1 MKNNLFFK
9 LIFILIFY
17 VNISNSY
24 SSEELKFEA
33 TSIEIIDKDKII
45 IAKEG
50 VKILSGDEIVIDA
63 DQMRYDKEKKFLQAS
78 GNIIIT
84 NQIENIKIISD
95 NIIYDKN
102 IEKIVSS
109 GNVEIKF
116 EDNYSLTTKEII
128 YLKNSEEIL
137 IKHISKIKD
146 NLGNEIE
153 FDELNY
159 NAIDKLIKGKS
170 VKLLDLE
177 KNFYNFD
184 NAIIDFS
191 KNQIIADNVNIDFN
205 KNIFGNPLNDPR
217 LKGNYFFSDGKSS
230 IIKKG
235 VFTSCKKNDNCP
247 PWQIK
252 AKEIKHDKE
261 KKTINYKN
269 AWLEIFDQPIIYF
282 PKFFHPDP
290 TVKRQSGFLMPQVI
304 DSSSLGLSFKLPYY
318 KVISDNKDLTFSP
331 RIFSE
336 NEGLFQNEYR
346 QVNEDSKHI
355 ADFSLKQ
362 KDSKSKTHFFT
373 NSLTNLN
380 MDVFDISEIE
390 MNLEATSDDNYLK
403 THNIKSAINNN
414 QSLLNSFLIFRG
426 SSRDMNLETKI
437 EAYEDLTEDTSSD
450 KYEYIF
456 PSYEFSK
463 RIKSNYNGD
472 YEIISKGNYKN
483 YNTNIFEKV
492 LINDLKFSSNPKITQ
507 SGFVNKFNLL
517 LKNVTSEGDNSST
530 YKNKFSSENYGSIFY
545 DMSFPLKKE
554 GNFFDNFFTAK
565 GSLMYSP
572 NSNKDLKTLDRKID
586 INNIFTQ
593 NRLSLDDTVEGGQS
607 LTLGGEY
614 NLKGKRD
621 GNDILKAGLAT
632 VLRDNEELN
641 LPTKSTLNN
650 KGSDFIGSLV
660 FEPNKNL
667 KLDYNF
673 SMDSD
678 FKSSNFNLL
687 KTDVSVNKFVT
698 SFEFLQEDD
707 EVGSESYLSNETSYN
722 FNNQYSLKYRTR
734 RNKKTD
740 FTEFYNL
747 IYEYKNDCL
756 TASIQY
762 NKDYYSDNELKPT
775 EEIFFSISIVP
786 LATLNTP
793 SVR

>member
-1 MKNNLFFK
+1 MRSKLFFK
-9 LIFILIFY
+9 LIFFLIICIN
-17 VNISNSY
+17 VSNSY
-24 SSEELKFEA
+24 SEELKFEA
-33 TSIEIIDKDKII
+33 TSIEIIDKDKIV
-45 IAKEG
+45 IANEG

-63 DQMRYDKEKKFLQAS
+63 DQMRYDKEEKFLEAS
-78 GNIIIT
+78 GNIVIT
-84 NQIENIKIISD
+84 NKVENIEIFSD
-95 NIIYDKN
+95 NITYDEKK
-102 IEKIVSS
+102 EKIISS
-109 GNVEIKF
+109 GNVKIKF
-116 EDNYSLTTKEII
+116 EDNYTLNTKEIV

-137 IKHISKIKD
+137 INNITKIKD
-146 NLGNEIE
+146 GLGNEIE
-153 FDELNY
+153 FEQLNY
-159 NAIDKLIKGKS
+159 NANDKLIKGKK

-177 KNFYNFD
+177 KNSYNFD
-184 NAIIDFS
+184 SAIIDFS
-191 KNQIIADNVNIDFN
+191 KNQIIADNVNINFD
-205 KNIFGNPLNDPR
+205 KGIFGNLLNDPR
-217 LKGNYFFSDGKSS
+217 LKGNYFFSDGKNS

-235 VFTSCKKNDNCP
+235 VFTTCKKSGDCP

-252 AKEIKHDKE
+252 AKEINHNKE
-261 KKTINYKN
+261 KKVINYKH
-269 AWLEIFDQPIIYF
+269 AWLEIYDKPIVYF

-304 DSSSLGLSFKLPYY
+304 DSSSLGISFKLPYY
-318 KVISDNKDLTFSP
+318 KVLGDNKDLTFSP

-336 NEGLFQNEYR
+336 NEALFQNEYR
-346 QVNEDSKHI
+346 QVNKNSKHI
-355 ADFSLKQ
+355 ADFSLK
-362 KDSKSKTHFFT
+362 KKNSTSKTHFFS
-373 NSLTNLN
+373 NSIAKL
-380 MDVFDISEIE
+380 DVNIFDISEIE
-390 MNLEATSDDNYLK
+390 MNLESTSDDNYLK
-403 THNIKSAINNN
+403 THNIKSEINNN

-426 SSRDMNLETKI
+426 NSRDMDFETKI
-437 EAYEDLTEDTSSD
+437 ESYEDLTEDKASD

-456 PSYEFSK
+456 PSYKFSK
-463 RIKSNYNGD
+463 RFSSSYNGD

-492 LINDLKFSSNPKITQ
+492 LINDLKFSSNPKITPT
-507 SGFVNKFNLL
+507 GFVNKLSIL
-517 LKNVTSEGDNSST
+517 LKNVTSEGDNSSN
-530 YKNKFSSENYGSIFY
+530 YKNKFSSENYGSVFY
-545 DMSFPLKKE
+545 DISFPLKKE
-554 GNFFDNFFTAK
+554 GKFFDNFLTAK

-572 NSNKDLKTLDRKID
+572 NSNKDLKNLDRKIN

-614 NLKGKRD
+614 SLKGKEG
-621 GNDILKAGLAT
+621 GNDFLKAGLAS
-632 VLRDNEELN
+632 VLRDNEEIN

-650 KGSDFIGSLV
+650 KGSDFIGSLI

-678 FKSSNFNLL
+678 FQSTNYNSLNASI
-687 KTDVSVNKFVT
+687 SVNKFVT

-707 EVGSESYLSNETSYN
+707 EVGNESYLSNETVYN
-722 FNNQYSLKYRTR
+722 FNNAYSLKYRTR

-775 EEIFFSISIVP
+775 EEIFFSLSIVP

-793 SVR
+793 SAR

>member
-1 MKNNLFFK
+1 
-9 LIFILIFY
+9 
-17 VNISNSY
+17 
-24 SSEELKFEA
+24 
-33 TSIEIIDKDKII
+33 
-45 IAKEG
+45 
-50 VKILSGDEIVIDA
+50 
-63 DQMRYDKEKKFLQAS
+63 
-78 GNIIIT
+78 
-84 NQIENIKIISD
+84 
-95 NIIYDKN
+95 
-102 IEKIVSS
+102 
-109 GNVEIKF
+109 
-116 EDNYSLTTKEII
+116 
-128 YLKNSEEIL
+128 
-137 IKHISKIKD
+137 
-146 NLGNEIE
+146 
-153 FDELNY
+153 
-159 NAIDKLIKGKS
+159 
-170 VKLLDLE
+170 
-177 KNFYNFD
+177 
-184 NAIIDFS
+184 
-191 KNQIIADNVNIDFN
+191 
-205 KNIFGNPLNDPR
+205 
-217 LKGNYFFSDGKSS
+217 
-230 IIKKG
+230 
-235 VFTSCKKNDNCP
+235 
-247 PWQIK
+247 
-252 AKEIKHDKE
+252 
-261 KKTINYKN
+261 
-269 AWLEIFDQPIIYF
+269 
-282 PKFFHPDP
+282 
-290 TVKRQSGFLMPQVI
+290 
-304 DSSSLGLSFKLPYY
+304 LGLSFKLPYY
-318 KVISDNKDLTFSP
+318 KVISENKDFTFSP

-346 QVNEDSKHI
+346 QVNKNSKNI
-355 ADFSLKQ
+355 TDFSLKK
-362 KDSKSKTHFFT
+362 KDSTSKTHFFS
-373 NSLTNLN
+373 NSIARLN
-380 MDVFDISEIE
+380 TEIFDISEIE

-426 SSRDMNLETKI
+426 SNRDMNLETKI
-437 EAYEDLTEDTSSD
+437 EAYEDLTKDKSSD
-450 KYEYIF
+450 KYEFIF

-492 LINDLKFSSNPKITQ
+492 LINDLKYSSNPQITPL
-507 SGFVNKFNLL
+507 GFVNKFSLL
-517 LKNVTSEGDNSST
+517 FKNVTSEGDNSSN

-554 GNFFDNFFTAK
+554 GKFFDNFLTAK

-614 NLKGKRD
+614 VLKGKEY
-621 GNDILKAGLAT
+621 GNEILKAGLAS
-632 VLRDNEELN
+632 VLRDNEEIN

-660 FEPNKNL
+660 FEPNKYL
-667 KLDYNF
+667 KFDYNF

-678 FKSSNFNLL
+678 FESSNYNLL
-687 KTDVSVNKFVT
+687 KTNLTVNKFVT

-722 FNNQYSLKYRTR
+722 FNDAYSLKYRTR

-762 NKDYYSDNELKPT
+762 NKDYYSDNELKPN

>member
-1 MKNNLFFK
+1 MKSNLISK
-9 LIFILIFY
+9 LIFFLIFY
-17 VNISNSY
+17 INISYSY
-24 SSEELKFEA
+24 SEELKFEA
-33 TSIEIIDKDKII
+33 ASIEIVDKDKII
-45 IAKEG
+45 IAKDG

-63 DQMRYDKEKKFLQAS
+63 DQMRYDKENKFLEAS
-78 GNIIIT
+78 GNIIVY
-84 NQIENIKIISD
+84 NQLENIKINSD
-95 NIIYDKN
+95 NITYDKN
-102 IEKIVSS
+102 QEKIISS
-109 GNVEIKF
+109 GNVKIEF
-116 EDNYSLTTKEII
+116 EDNYSLNTKEII
-128 YLKNSEEIL
+128 YYKNSKEIF
-137 IKHISKIKD
+137 INYVTKMSD
-146 NLGNEIE
+146 NQGNEIE
-153 FDELNY
+153 FEKLIY
-159 NAIDKLIKGKS
+159 NANNKLIKGKK
-170 VKLLDLE
+170 VKLLDFQ
-177 KNFYNFD
+177 KNFYNFN

-191 KNQIIADNVNIDFN
+191 RNKIIADNVNIDFN
-205 KNIFGNPLNDPR
+205 KNIFGNSLNDPR
-217 LKGNYFFSDGKSS
+217 LKGNYFFSDGKNS

-235 VFTSCKKNDNCP
+235 IFTTCKKNDDCP

-252 AKEIKHDKE
+252 AKEINHDKE
-261 KKTINYKN
+261 KKVINYKH
-269 AWLEIFDQPIIYF
+269 AWLEIYDKPIIYF

-304 DSSSLGLSFKLPYY
+304 DSSSLGVSFKLPYY

-336 NEGLFQNEYR
+336 NEALFQNEYR
-346 QVNEDSKHI
+346 QINKNSKHI
-355 ADFSLKQ
+355 VDFSLKE
-362 KDSKSKTHFFT
+362 KDSTSKTHFFSSSIT
-373 NSLTNLN
+373 KLD
-380 MDVFDISEIE
+380 MEIFDLSEIE
-390 MNLEATSDDNYLK
+390 INLEATSDDKYLK
-403 THNIKSAINNN
+403 THNIKSGINNN

-437 EAYEDLTEDTSSD
+437 EAYEDLTKDKSSD

-456 PSYEFSK
+456 PSYKFSK
-463 RIKSNYNGD
+463 RITSNYNGD
-472 YEIISKGNYKN
+472 YEIISRGNYKN

-492 LINDLKFSSNPKITQ
+492 LINDLKFSSNPKITPL
-507 SGFVNKFNLL
+507 GFINKFNLL
-517 LKNVTSEGDNSST
+517 LKNVTSEGDNSSN
-530 YKNKFSSENYGSIFY
+530 YKNKFNSENYGSAFY
-545 DMSFPLKKE
+545 DISYPLKKGGE
-554 GNFFDNFFTAK
+554 FFDSFFTAK

-572 NSNKDLKTLDRKID
+572 NSNKNLRNLDRKID

-614 NLKGKRD
+614 TLQEKESR
-621 GNDILKAGLAT
+621 NDILKAGLAG
-632 VLRDNEELN
+632 VLRDNEEIN

-667 KLDYNF
+667 KFDYNF

-678 FKSSNFNLL
+678 FESSNYNLL
-687 KTDVSVNKFVT
+687 KTDISVNKFVT

-707 EVGSESYLSNETSYN
+707 EVGSESYLSNETAYN
-722 FNNQYSLKYRTR
+722 FNDTYSLKFRTR

-775 EEIFFSISIVP
+775 EEIFFSLSIVP

-793 SVR
+793 SMR

>member
-1 MKNNLFFK
+1 MKSN
-9 LIFILIFY
+9 LIFKIIFFLIFF
-17 VNISNSY
+17 ISFSNSY
-24 SSEELKFEA
+24 SEELKFEA

-50 VKILSGDEIVIDA
+50 VKILSSDEIVIDA
-63 DQMRYDKEKKFLQAS
+63 DKMRYDKEEKFLEAS
-78 GNIIIT
+78 GNIYIT
-84 NQIENIKIISD
+84 NEIENIEITSD
-95 NIIYDKN
+95 NITYDKN
-102 IEKIVSS
+102 EEKIVSS

-116 EDNYSLTTKEII
+116 EDDYSLNTKEII
-128 YLKNSEEIL
+128 YLKNSGEIL
-137 IKHISKIKD
+137 INHISKIKD
-146 NLGNEIE
+146 RLGNEIE
-153 FDELNY
+153 FEQLNF
-159 NAIDKLIKGKS
+159 NAIDKLIKGKN

-177 KNFYNFD
+177 KNYYAFD
-184 NAIIDFS
+184 SAVINFS
-191 KNQIIADNVNIDFN
+191 KNQIIADNVRIDFN
-205 KNIFGNPLNDPR
+205 KNIFKNPLNDPR
-217 LKGNYFFSDGKSS
+217 LKGNYFFSNGKNS

-252 AKEIKHDKE
+252 AKEINHDKQ
-261 KKTINYKN
+261 KKIINYKH
-269 AWLEIFDQPIIYF
+269 AWLEIYDQPIIYF
-282 PKFFHPDP
+282 PRFFHPDP

-318 KVISDNKDLTFSP
+318 KVISENKDLTFSP

-346 QVNEDSKHI
+346 QVNKNSKHI
-355 ADFSLKQ
+355 TDFSFKE
-362 KDSKSKTHFFT
+362 KDSTSKTHFFS
-373 NSLTNLN
+373 NSIAKLN
-380 MDVFDISEIE
+380 MDIFDISEIE
-390 MNLEATSDDNYLK
+390 INLEATSDDNYLK

-426 SSRDMNLETKI
+426 SSRNMDLETKI
-437 EAYEDLTEDTSSD
+437 EAYEDLTKDKSSD

-463 RIKSNYNGD
+463 RFQSSYNGD

-492 LINDLKFSSNPKITQ
+492 LINDLKFSSNPKITP
-507 SGFVNKFNLL
+507 SGFVNKFNIL
-517 LKNVTSEGDNSST
+517 LKNVTSESDNSSN
-530 YKNKFSSENYGSIFY
+530 YKNKFSSENYGSFFY

-554 GNFFDNFFTAK
+554 SKFFDNFFTAK

-572 NSNKDLKTLDRKID
+572 NSNKNLKSLDRKID

-614 NLKGKRD
+614 ILKKKEG
-621 GNDILKAGLAT
+621 GNDILKMGLAS
-632 VLRDNEELN
+632 VLRNSEEIN

-650 KGSDFIGSLV
+650 KGSDIIGSLV

-667 KLDYNF
+667 KFDYNF
-673 SMDSD
+673 SMDND
-678 FKSSNFNLL
+678 FESSNYNLL
-687 KTDVSVNKFVT
+687 KTNVSVNKFVT

-707 EVGSESYLSNETSYN
+707 EVGNESYLSNETAYN
-722 FNNQYSLKYRTR
+722 FNDAYSLKYRTR

-786 LATLNTP
+786 LSTLNTP

>member
-1 MKNNLFFK
+1 MKNNFFFK
-9 LIFILIFY
+9 LIFFLIFY
-17 VNISNSY
+17 INISISY
-24 SSEELKFEA
+24 SEELKFEA
-33 TSIEIIDKDKII
+33 SSIEIIDKDKII
-45 IAKEG
+45 IAKDG
-50 VKILSGDEIVIDA
+50 VKILSGDEIVINA
-63 DQMRYDKEKKFLQAS
+63 DQMRYDKEKKFLQAN

-95 NIIYDKN
+95 NITYDKN

-116 EDNYSLTTKEII
+116 EENYSLSTKEII
-128 YLKNSEEIL
+128 YLRNSEEI
-137 IKHISKIKD
+137 IINHFSKIKD
-146 NLGNEIE
+146 DLGNEIE
-153 FDELNY
+153 FKELNY
-159 NAIDKLIKGKS
+159 HAIDKLIKGKS

-217 LKGNYFFSDGKSS
+217 LKGNYFFSDGKNS

-235 VFTSCKKNDNCP
+235 VFTSCRKNDNCP

-252 AKEIKHDKE
+252 AKEIKHDKK

-269 AWLEIFDQPIIYF
+269 AWLEIYDQPIIYF

-346 QVNEDSKHI
+346 QVNENSKHI
-355 ADFSLKQ
+355 ADLSLKQ
-362 KDSKSKTHFFT
+362 KDSKSKTHFFS
-373 NSLTNLN
+373 NSLTKLN
-380 MDVFDISEIE
+380 MNIFDISEIE

-437 EAYEDLTEDTSSD
+437 EAYEDLTKDTSSD

-492 LINDLKFSSNPKITQ
+492 LINDLKFSSNPKITP

-517 LKNVTSEGDNSST
+517 LKNVTSEGDNSSN

-545 DMSFPLKKE
+545 DMSLPLKRE
-554 GNFFDNFFTAK
+554 GEFFDNFFTAK

-586 INNIFTQ
+586 MNNIFTQ

-614 NLKGKRD
+614 NLKGKKD

-632 VLRDNEELN
+632 VLRDNEEIN

-650 KGSDFIGSLV
+650 KGSDFIGSLI

-667 KLDYNF
+667 KFDYNF

-678 FKSSNFNLL
+678 FKSSNYNLF

-707 EVGSESYLSNETSYN
+707 EVGNESYLSNETSYN

>member
-1 MKNNLFFK
+1 MISNLISK
-9 LIFILIFY
+9 LIFFLIFCI
-17 VNISNSY
+17 NITHSI
-24 SSEELKFEA
+24 SEELEFEA

-45 IAKEG
+45 IANDG
-50 VKILSGDEIVIDA
+50 VKILSGDEIVINA
-63 DQMRYDKEKKFLQAS
+63 DQMRYNKEEKFLEAS
-78 GNIIIT
+78 GNILIT
-84 NQIENIKIISD
+84 NQIENIEIISD
-95 NIIYDKN
+95 KITYDKN
-102 IEKIVSS
+102 EEKIVSS
-109 GNVEIKF
+109 GNVEIKI
-116 EDNYSLTTKEII
+116 ENNYRLKTKKII

-137 IKHISKIKD
+137 INDSSKIKD

-153 FDELNY
+153 FAQLNY
-159 NAIDKLIKGKS
+159 NAIDKLIKGKK
-170 VKLLDLE
+170 VKLLDIE

-184 NAIIDFS
+184 NAIVDLS
-191 KNQIIADNVNIDFN
+191 KNQIIADNVNINFN
-205 KNIFGNPLNDPR
+205 KNIFGNQLNDPR
-217 LKGNYFFSDGKSS
+217 LKGNYFFSDGKKS

-235 VFTSCKKNDNCP
+235 VFTSCKKNDDCP

-261 KKTINYKN
+261 KKIINYKD
-269 AWLEIFDQPIIYF
+269 AWLEIYDQPILYF

-290 TVKRQSGFLMPQVI
+290 TVKRQSGFLTPQII

-318 KVISDNKDLTFSP
+318 KVISENKDLTFSP

-346 QVNEDSKHI
+346 QVDKDSKYL
-355 ADFSLKQ
+355 ADFSLKT
-362 KDSKSKTHFFT
+362 KDSTSKTHFFS
-373 NSLTNLN
+373 NSIKKLN
-380 MDVFDISEIE
+380 IEIFDISEIE
-390 MNLEATSDDNYLK
+390 VNLETTSDDNYLK

-426 SSRDMNLETKI
+426 SSRDMNLMTKI
-437 EAYEDLTEDTSSD
+437 EAYEDLTNDKSSD

-463 RIKSNYNGD
+463 RIESNYNGD
-472 YEIISKGNYKN
+472 YEIVSKGNYKN
-483 YNTNIFEKV
+483 YDTNIFEKV
-492 LINDLKFSSNPKITQ
+492 LINDLKFSLNPEISP
-507 SGFVNKFNLL
+507 SGFVNKFSFL
-517 LKNVTSEGDNSST
+517 LKNVTSEGDNSSN

-545 DMSFPLKKE
+545 DISYPLKNE
-554 GNFFDNFFTAK
+554 GKFFDNFFTAK

-593 NRLSLDDTVEGGQS
+593 NRLSLDDAVEGGQS

-614 NLKGKRD
+614 SLKRKEN
-621 GNDILKAGLAT
+621 GNDIIKAGIAT
-632 VLRDNEELN
+632 VLRDDEEIN

-650 KGSDFIGSLV
+650 KGSDFIGSLII
-660 FEPNKNL
+660 EPNKSFKFN
-667 KLDYNF
+667 YNF
-673 SMDSD
+673 SIDND
-678 FKSSNFNLL
+678 FESSNYNLL

-707 EVGSESYLSNETSYN
+707 EIGSESFLSNETSYK
-722 FNNQYSLKYRTR
+722 FNDAYSLKYRTR

-775 EEIFFSISIVP
+775 EELFFSISIVP

-793 SVR
+793 SAR

>member
-1 MKNNLFFK
+1 MKSNLIFK
-9 LIFILIFY
+9 LIFFLIFF
-17 VNISNSY
+17 ISFSY
-24 SSEELKFEA
+24 SYSEELKFEA

-63 DQMRYDKEKKFLQAS
+63 DKMRYDKEEKFLEAS
-78 GNIIIT
+78 GNIYIK
-84 NQIENIKIISD
+84 NEIENIEITSD
-95 NIIYDKN
+95 NITYDKN
-102 IEKIVSS
+102 EEKIVSS

-116 EDNYSLTTKEII
+116 EDDYSLNTKEII
-128 YLKNSEEIL
+128 YLKNSGEIL
-137 IKHISKIKD
+137 INHISKIKD
-146 NLGNEIE
+146 RLGNEIE
-153 FDELNY
+153 FGQLNF
-159 NAIDKLIKGKS
+159 NAIDKLIKGKM
-170 VKLLDLE
+170 VKLSDLE
-177 KNFYNFD
+177 KNIYNFD
-184 NAIIDFS
+184 RAIIDFS
-191 KNQIIADNVNIDFN
+191 KNQIIADNVSINFN
-205 KNIFGNPLNDPR
+205 KNIFGNSLNDPR
-217 LKGNYFFSDGKSS
+217 LKGNYFFSDGKNS

-235 VFTSCKKNDNCP
+235 VFTSCKKNDDCP

-252 AKEIKHDKE
+252 AKEIEHDKE
-261 KKTINYKN
+261 KKIINYKN
-269 AWLEIFDQPIIYF
+269 AWLEIYDQPIIYF

-318 KVISDNKDLTFSP
+318 KVISENKDLTFSP

-346 QVNEDSKHI
+346 QVNKNSKHI
-355 ADFSLKQ
+355 VDFSLKE
-362 KDSKSKTHFFT
+362 KDSASKTHFFS
-373 NSLTNLN
+373 NSLAKLN
-380 MDVFDISEIE
+380 MDIFDLSEIE
-390 MNLEATSDDNYLK
+390 MNLETTSEDNYLK

-414 QSLLNSFLIFRG
+414 QSLLNSFIIFRG
-426 SSRDMNLETKI
+426 SSREMNLETKI
-437 EAYEDLTEDTSSD
+437 EAYEDLTKDTSSD

-463 RIKSNYNGD
+463 RLKSSYNGD

-492 LINDLKFSSNPKITQ
+492 LINDFKFTSNPKITP
-507 SGFVNKFNLL
+507 SGFVNKLNLL
-517 LKNVTSEGDNSST
+517 IKNVTSEGDNSSN
-530 YKNKFSSENYGSIFY
+530 YKNKFSSENYGSFFY

-554 GNFFDNFFTAK
+554 GKFFDNFFTAK

-572 NSNKDLKTLDRKID
+572 NSNKDLKSLDRKID

-614 NLKGKRD
+614 ILKGKED
-621 GNDILKAGLAT
+621 GNNIFKAGLAS
-632 VLRDNEELN
+632 VLRDNEEIN
-641 LPTKSTLNN
+641 LPTKSTINN
-650 KGSDFIGSLV
+650 KGSDFVGSLI

-667 KLDYNF
+667 KFDYNF

-678 FKSSNFNLL
+678 LESSNYNLF
-687 KTDVSVNKFVT
+687 KTDISVNKFVT

-722 FNNQYSLKYRTR
+722 FNDAYSVKYRTR

>member
-1 MKNNLFFK
+1 MKNNLILK
-9 LIFILIFY
+9 LISFLIFF
-17 VNISNSY
+17 VKISNSY
-24 SSEELKFEA
+24 SEELRFEA
-33 TSIEIIDKDKII
+33 SSIEIIDKDKII

-50 VKILSGDEIVIDA
+50 VKILSGDKIVIDA
-63 DQMRYDKEKKFLQAS
+63 NQMRYNKGEKFLEAS
-78 GNIIIT
+78 GNIKII
-84 NQIENIKIISD
+84 NQID
-95 NIIYDKN
+95 NIEITSDDITYDKN
-102 IEKIVSS
+102 AEKIVSS

-116 EDNYSLTTKEII
+116 EDNYLLKTKEII
-128 YLKNSEEIL
+128 YLKNSGEIL
-137 IKHISKIKD
+137 INHRSKIKD

-153 FDELNY
+153 FEQLNF
-159 NAIDKLIKGKS
+159 NSIDKLIKGKT
-170 VKLLDLE
+170 VKLLDFE
-177 KNFYNFD
+177 QNFYNFES
-184 NAIIDFS
+184 AIVDFS
-191 KNQIIADNVNIDFN
+191 KNQIIADNVSIDFN

-217 LKGNYFFSDGKSS
+217 LKGNYFFSDGKNS

-235 VFTSCKKNDNCP
+235 VFTSCKKNDDCP

-252 AKEIKHDKE
+252 AKEINHDKE
-261 KKTINYKN
+261 KKVINYKH
-269 AWLEIFDQPIIYF
+269 AWLEIYDKPIIYF

-318 KVISDNKDLTFSP
+318 KVISENKDLTFSP

-346 QVNEDSKHI
+346 QVNKNSKHI
-355 ADFSLKQ
+355 VDLSLKA
-362 KDSKSKTHFFT
+362 KNSTSKTHFFS
-373 NSLTNLN
+373 NSLAKLN
-380 MDVFDISEIE
+380 IDTFDISEIE
-390 MNLEATSDDNYLK
+390 MNLEATSEDNYLK
-403 THNIKSAINNN
+403 THNIKSSINNN

-426 SSRDMNLETKI
+426 SSRDMDLETKI
-437 EAYEDLTEDTSSD
+437 EAYEDLTKDNSSD

-463 RIKSNYNGD
+463 RLKSNYNGN

-492 LINDLKFSSNPKITQ
+492 FINDLKFSSNPKITP
-507 SGFVNKFNLL
+507 SGFVNKFNVL
-517 LKNVTSEGDNSST
+517 LKNVTSEGDNSSN
-530 YKNKFSSENYGSIFY
+530 YKNKFSSENYGSFFY
-545 DMSFPLKKE
+545 DASFPLKKE
-554 GNFFDNFFTAK
+554 GKFFDSFFTAK

-572 NSNKDLKTLDRKID
+572 NSNKDLKSLDRKID

-593 NRLSLDDTVEGGQS
+593 NRLSLEDTVEGGKS

-614 NLKGKRD
+614 NLKGKD
-621 GNDILKAGLAT
+621 GEDDILKASLAS
-632 VLRDNEELN
+632 VLRNDEEMN

-650 KGSDFIGSLV
+650 KGSDIIGSFV
-660 FEPNKNL
+660 FKPNKNL
-667 KLDYNF
+667 KFDYNF

-678 FKSSNFNLL
+678 FESSNYNLL

-707 EVGSESYLSNETSYN
+707 EVGSESYLSNETAYN
-722 FNNQYSLKYRTR
+722 FNDAYSLKYRTR

>member
-1 MKNNLFFK
+1 MRSKLFFK
-9 LIFILIFY
+9 LIFFLIICIN
-17 VNISNSY
+17 VSNSY
-24 SSEELKFEA
+24 SEELKFEA
-33 TSIEIIDKDKII
+33 TSIEIIDKDKIV
-45 IAKEG
+45 IANKG

-63 DQMRYDKEKKFLQAS
+63 DQMRYDKEEKFLEAS
-78 GNIIIT
+78 GNIVIT
-84 NQIENIKIISD
+84 NEAENIKIFSD
-95 NIIYDKN
+95 NITYDEKK
-102 IEKIVSS
+102 EKIISS

-116 EDNYSLTTKEII
+116 EDNYTLNTKEIV

-137 IKHISKIKD
+137 INNITKIKD
-146 NLGNEIE
+146 GLGNEIE
-153 FDELNY
+153 FEQLNY
-159 NAIDKLIKGKS
+159 NANDKLIKGKK

-177 KNFYNFD
+177 KNYYNFD
-184 NAIIDFS
+184 SAIVDFS
-191 KNQIIADNVNIDFN
+191 KNQIIADNVNINFD
-205 KNIFGNPLNDPR
+205 KGIFGNLLNDPR
-217 LKGNYFFSDGKSS
+217 LKGNYFFSDGKNS

-235 VFTSCKKNDNCP
+235 VFTTCKKSGDCP

-252 AKEIKHDKE
+252 AKEINHNKE
-261 KKTINYKN
+261 KKVISYKH
-269 AWLEIFDQPIIYF
+269 AWLEIYDKPIVYF

-304 DSSSLGLSFKLPYY
+304 DSSSLGISFKLPYY
-318 KVISDNKDLTFSP
+318 KVLGDNKDLTFSP

-336 NEGLFQNEYR
+336 NEALFQNEYR
-346 QVNEDSKHI
+346 QVNKNSRHI
-355 ADFSLKQ
+355 ADFSLK
-362 KDSKSKTHFFT
+362 KKNSTSKTHFFS
-373 NSLTNLN
+373 NSIAKL
-380 MDVFDISEIE
+380 DVNIFDISEIE
-390 MNLEATSDDNYLK
+390 MNLESTSDDNYLK
-403 THNIKSAINNN
+403 THNIKSDINNN

-426 SSRDMNLETKI
+426 NSRDMDFETKI
-437 EAYEDLTEDTSSD
+437 ESYEDLTEDKASD

-456 PSYEFSK
+456 PSYKFSK
-463 RIKSNYNGD
+463 RFSSSHNGD

-492 LINDLKFSSNPKITQ
+492 LINDLKFSSNPKITPT
-507 SGFVNKFNLL
+507 GFVNKLSIL
-517 LKNVTSEGDNSST
+517 LKNVTSEGDNSSN
-530 YKNKFSSENYGSIFY
+530 YKNKFSSENYGSVFY
-545 DMSFPLKKE
+545 DISFPLKKE
-554 GNFFDNFFTAK
+554 GKFFDNFLTAK

-572 NSNKDLKTLDRKID
+572 NSNKDLKNLDRKIN

-614 NLKGKRD
+614 SLKGKEG
-621 GNDILKAGLAT
+621 GNDFLKAGLAS
-632 VLRDNEELN
+632 VLRDNEEIN

-650 KGSDFIGSLV
+650 KGSDFIGSLI

-678 FKSSNFNLL
+678 FQSTNYNSLNAGI
-687 KTDVSVNKFVT
+687 SVNKFVT

-707 EVGSESYLSNETSYN
+707 EVGNESYLSNETVYN
-722 FNNQYSLKYRTR
+722 FNNANSLKYRTR

-775 EEIFFSISIVP
+775 EEIFFSLSIVP

-793 SVR
+793 SAR

>member
-1 MKNNLFFK
+1 MISNLISK
-9 LIFILIFY
+9 LIFFLIFCI
-17 VNISNSY
+17 NITHSI
-24 SSEELKFEA
+24 SEELEFEA

-45 IAKEG
+45 IANDG
-50 VKILSGDEIVIDA
+50 VKILSGDEIVINA
-63 DQMRYDKEKKFLQAS
+63 DQMRYNKEEKFLEAS
-78 GNIIIT
+78 GNILIT
-84 NQIENIKIISD
+84 NQIENIEIISD
-95 NIIYDKN
+95 KITYDKN
-102 IEKIVSS
+102 EEKIVSS
-109 GNVEIKF
+109 GNVEIKI
-116 EDNYSLTTKEII
+116 ENNYRLKTKKII

-137 IKHISKIKD
+137 INDSSKIKD

-153 FDELNY
+153 FAQLNY
-159 NAIDKLIKGKS
+159 NAIDKLIKGKK
-170 VKLLDLE
+170 VKLLDIE

-184 NAIIDFS
+184 NAIVDLS
-191 KNQIIADNVNIDFN
+191 KNQIIADNVNINFN
-205 KNIFGNPLNDPR
+205 KNIFGNQLNDPR
-217 LKGNYFFSDGKSS
+217 LKGNYFFSDGKKS

-235 VFTSCKKNDNCP
+235 VFTSCKKNDDCP

-261 KKTINYKN
+261 KKIINYKD
-269 AWLEIFDQPIIYF
+269 AWLEIYDQPILYF

-290 TVKRQSGFLMPQVI
+290 TVKRQSGFLTPQII

-318 KVISDNKDLTFSP
+318 KVISENKDLTFSP

-346 QVNEDSKHI
+346 QVDKDSKYL
-355 ADFSLKQ
+355 ADFSLKT
-362 KDSKSKTHFFT
+362 KDSTSKTHFFS
-373 NSLTNLN
+373 NSIKKLN
-380 MDVFDISEIE
+380 MEIFDISEIE
-390 MNLEATSDDNYLK
+390 VNLETTSDDNYLK

-426 SSRDMNLETKI
+426 SSRDMNLMTKI
-437 EAYEDLTEDTSSD
+437 EAYEDLTNDKSSD

-463 RIKSNYNGD
+463 RIESNYNGD
-472 YEIISKGNYKN
+472 YEIVSKGNYKN
-483 YNTNIFEKV
+483 YDTNIFEKV
-492 LINDLKFSSNPKITQ
+492 LINDLKFSLNPEISP
-507 SGFVNKFNLL
+507 SGFVNKFSFL
-517 LKNVTSEGDNSST
+517 LKNVTSEGDNSSN

-545 DMSFPLKKE
+545 DISYPLKNE
-554 GNFFDNFFTAK
+554 GKFFDNFFTAK

-593 NRLSLDDTVEGGQS
+593 NRLSLDDAVEGGQS

-614 NLKGKRD
+614 SLKRKEN
-621 GNDILKAGLAT
+621 GNDIIKAGIAT
-632 VLRDNEELN
+632 VLRDDEEIN

-650 KGSDFIGSLV
+650 KGSDFIGSLII
-660 FEPNKNL
+660 EPNKSFKFN
-667 KLDYNF
+667 YNF
-673 SMDSD
+673 SIDND
-678 FKSSNFNLL
+678 FESSNYNLL

-707 EVGSESYLSNETSYN
+707 EIGSESFLSNETSYK
-722 FNNQYSLKYRTR
+722 FNDAYSLKYRTR

-775 EEIFFSISIVP
+775 EELFFSISIVP

-793 SVR
+793 SAR

>member
-1 MKNNLFFK
+1 M
-9 LIFILIFY
+9 I
-17 VNISNSY
+17 
-24 SSEELKFEA
+24 
-33 TSIEIIDKDKII
+33 
-45 IAKEG
+45 
-50 VKILSGDEIVIDA
+50 
-63 DQMRYDKEKKFLQAS
+63 KKK
-78 GNIIIT
+78 
-84 NQIENIKIISD
+84 KIIS
-95 NIIYDKN
+95 
-102 IEKIVSS
+102 
-109 GNVEIKF
+109 
-116 EDNYSLTTKEII
+116 
-128 YLKNSEEIL
+128 
-137 IKHISKIKD
+137 
-146 NLGNEIE
+146 
-153 FDELNY
+153 
-159 NAIDKLIKGKS
+159 
-170 VKLLDLE
+170 
-177 KNFYNFD
+177 
-184 NAIIDFS
+184 
-191 KNQIIADNVNIDFN
+191 
-205 KNIFGNPLNDPR
+205 
-217 LKGNYFFSDGKSS
+217 
-230 IIKKG
+230 
-235 VFTSCKKNDNCP
+235 
-247 PWQIK
+247 
-252 AKEIKHDKE
+252 
-261 KKTINYKN
+261 YKN
-269 AWLEIFDQPIIYF
+269 AWLEIYDQPIIYF

-318 KVISDNKDLTFSP
+318 KVISENKDLTFSP

-346 QVNEDSKHI
+346 QVNKNSKHTVDI
-355 ADFSLKQ
+355 SLKT
-362 KDSKSKTHFFT
+362 KDSTSKTHFFS
-373 NSLTNLN
+373 NSIAKLN
-380 MDVFDISEIE
+380 MDIFDLSEIE
-390 MNLEATSDDNYLK
+390 MNLEATSEDNYLK

-426 SSRDMNLETKI
+426 SRRDMSLETKI
-437 EAYEDLTEDTSSD
+437 EAYEDLTKDTSSD

-463 RIKSNYNGD
+463 RLKSKYNGD

-492 LINDLKFSSNPKITQ
+492 LINDLKFSSNPKITP

-517 LKNVTSEGDNSST
+517 LKNVTSEADNSSN
-530 YKNKFSSENYGSIFY
+530 YKNKFSSENYGSFFY
-545 DMSFPLKKE
+545 DISYPLKKE
-554 GNFFDNFFTAK
+554 GKFFDNFFTAK

-572 NSNKDLKTLDRKID
+572 NSNKNLKTLDRKID

-593 NRLSLDDTVEGGQS
+593 NRLSLDDAVEGGQS

-614 NLKGKRD
+614 SLKGKED

-650 KGSDFIGSLV
+650 KGSDFVGSLI

-667 KLDYNF
+667 KFDYNF

-678 FKSSNFNLL
+678 FESSNYNLF
-687 KTDVSVNKFVT
+687 KTDISVNKFVT

-707 EVGSESYLSNETSYN
+707 EVGSESYESIETSYN
-722 FNNQYSLKYRTR
+722 FNDAYSLKYRTR

-762 NKDYYSDNELKPT
+762 NKDYYSDKELSPN

>member
-1 MKNNLFFK
+1 M
-9 LIFILIFY
+9 
-17 VNISNSY
+17 
-24 SSEELKFEA
+24 
-33 TSIEIIDKDKII
+33 
-45 IAKEG
+45 
-50 VKILSGDEIVIDA
+50 
-63 DQMRYDKEKKFLQAS
+63 
-78 GNIIIT
+78 
-84 NQIENIKIISD
+84 
-95 NIIYDKN
+95 
-102 IEKIVSS
+102 
-109 GNVEIKF
+109 
-116 EDNYSLTTKEII
+116 TKEII
-128 YLKNSEEIL
+128 YLRNSEEI
-137 IKHISKIKD
+137 IINHFSKIKD
-146 NLGNEIE
+146 DLGNEIE
-153 FDELNY
+153 FKELNY
-159 NAIDKLIKGKS
+159 HAIDKLIKGKS

-217 LKGNYFFSDGKSS
+217 LKGNYFFSDGKNS

-235 VFTSCKKNDNCP
+235 VFTSCRKNDNCP

-269 AWLEIFDQPIIYF
+269 AWLEIYDQPIIYF

-346 QVNEDSKHI
+346 QVNENSKHI
-355 ADFSLKQ
+355 ADLSLKQ
-362 KDSKSKTHFFT
+362 KDSKSKTHFFS
-373 NSLTNLN
+373 NSLTKLN
-380 MDVFDISEIE
+380 MNIFDISEIE

-437 EAYEDLTEDTSSD
+437 EAYEDLTKDTSSD

-492 LINDLKFSSNPKITQ
+492 LINDLKFSSNPKITP

-517 LKNVTSEGDNSST
+517 LKNVTSEGDNSSN

-545 DMSFPLKKE
+545 DMSLPLKRE
-554 GNFFDNFFTAK
+554 GEFFDNFFTAK

-586 INNIFTQ
+586 MNNIFTQ

-614 NLKGKRD
+614 NLKGKKD

-632 VLRDNEELN
+632 VLRDNEEIN

-650 KGSDFIGSLV
+650 KGSDFIGSLI

-667 KLDYNF
+667 KFDYNF

-678 FKSSNFNLL
+678 FKSSNYNLF

-707 EVGSESYLSNETSYN
+707 EVGNESYLSNETSYN